1 MKEKNKDIIAK
12 KIVNN
17 DVISKGKK
25 HPFINLLL
33 MLSLISSIFYF
44 IIILFYEQNN
54 LNFIHDLIS
63 ILLIIVFNI
72 FFILSSINY
81 YKKRSSSLVI
91 CILLFIFYNI
101 FGSLTVIGFVK
112 IPVVNMV
119 DDFTGKSLTDVV
131 SWADKNNIN
140 LIQNYEYSDMIDEY
154 HIINQ
159 NKKAGTNTKKIKSLT
174 VAISEGP
181 SPNKEVV
188 VPNMVT
194 WNCDKV
200 INFINTNKLTNVK
213 VDFIVSDKVKDT
225 LIEQSKTGNMSRSEE
240 LNLTFSL
247 GDDDQISD
255 IKLSDL
261 KGKSKFEAEFYLKQ
275 NSIDYEIKNVF
286 SKQIKRNYVV
296 SQSIKAGNII
306 KKEDKVVISI
316 SRGKK
321 IKVPDLNKMTLTEI
335 TNWVIKN
342 RLKLEFNEKYDEK
355 VANKKVISANYKKG
369 DFIEQGSLVSIV
381 LSKGKLIMPGFN
393 NLDDFKEWAEKF
405 GVNYQE
411 EHQFSDNVEIGNVI
425 SYSHKTGDVIKNND
439 VVIVTISDGKQI
451 EVPDLVGMSKNDI
464 ISKLKKVN
472 LKYSFLYKNS
482 NSVAKDKA
490 ISQSISSGSKVSDG
504 TTITIT
510 LSNGKKEV
518 TKSNS
523 STNKSNNNTNNT
535 NNGSNTN
542 NNSNSNPST
551 PSCDKSNGSEL
562 NIQTGSSG
570 EQTKKMITNLNPNHK
585 FSFNMVSSCPNGDST
600 PGAICNALDGVW
612 KNYCDSISISI
623 VK

>member
-1 MKEKNKDIIAK
+1 
-12 KIVNN
+12 
-17 DVISKGKK
+17 
-25 HPFINLLL
+25 
-33 MLSLISSIFYF
+33 
-44 IIILFYEQNN
+44 
-54 LNFIHDLIS
+54 
-63 ILLIIVFNI
+63 
-72 FFILSSINY
+72 
-81 YKKRSSSLVI
+81 
-91 CILLFIFYNI
+91 
-101 FGSLTVIGFVK
+101 
-112 IPVVNMV
+112 
-119 DDFTGKSLTDVV
+119 
-131 SWADKNNIN
+131 
-140 LIQNYEYSDMIDEY
+140 
-154 HIINQ
+154 
-159 NKKAGTNTKKIKSLT
+159 
-174 VAISEGP
+174 
-181 SPNKEVV
+181 
-188 VPNMVT
+188 
-194 WNCDKV
+194 
-200 INFINTNKLTNVK
+200 
-213 VDFIVSDKVKDT
+213 
-225 LIEQSKTGNMSRSEE
+225 
-240 LNLTFSL
+240 
-247 GDDDQISD
+247 
-255 IKLSDL
+255 
-261 KGKSKFEAEFYLKQ
+261 
-275 NSIDYEIKNVF
+275 
-286 SKQIKRNYVV
+286 
-296 SQSIKAGNII
+296 
-306 KKEDKVVISI
+306 
-316 SRGKK
+316 
-321 IKVPDLNKMTLTEI
+321 
-335 TNWVIKN
+335 
-342 RLKLEFNEKYDEK
+342 
-355 VANKKVISANYKKG
+355 
-369 DFIEQGSLVSIV
+369 
-381 LSKGKLIMPGFN
+381 MPGFN

>member
-369 DFIEQGSLVSIV
+369 DFIEQDSLVSIV

>member
-1 MKEKNKDIIAK
+1 MKEKKKDIIAK

-523 STNKSNNNTNNT
+523 STNKSNNNTNN
-535 NNGSNTN
+535 GSNTN

>member
-1 MKEKNKDIIAK
+1 MKEKKKDIIAK

-369 DFIEQGSLVSIV
+369 DFIEQGSLISIV

-393 NLDDFKEWAEKF
+393 NLDDFKEWSEKF

-451 EVPDLVGMSKNDI
+451 GVPDLVGMSKNDI

-523 STNKSNNNTNNT
+523 STNKSNNNT

>member
-1 MKEKNKDIIAK
+1 MKEKKKDIIAK

>member
-1 MKEKNKDIIAK
+1 MKEKKKDIIAK

-174 VAISEGP
+174 VAISDGP